1 MSLQGVFV
9 LAQRQLLAQAE
20 LGNDMS
26 RKHEDCF
33 SLLQLSDMK
42 GDRKSPSPARTRTR
56 QDSGG
61 ATLRPT
67 PALFLLIYTIAA
79 ADRDLFISWR
89 HKRSKIRSELTFPL
103 THTMPL

>member
-1 MSLQGVFV
+1 MYLFSPKT
-9 LAQRQLLAQAE
+9 AQRQLLAQAE

-26 RKHEDCF
+26 WKHEDCF

-61 ATLRPT
+61 ATAIALPESRLLSLLLQYVTWCCFYSGRLRSAHHFVPE
-67 PALFLLIYTIAA
+67 
-79 ADRDLFISWR
+79 
-89 HKRSKIRSELTFPL
+89 SKDIVNL
-103 THTMPL
+103 